1 MYHDIL
7 GLVYIVDGN
16 VDVLLVEKARFSLTY
31 MSAKINTP
39 NINILV
45 KYT

>member
-31 MSAKINTP
+31 LNSSVHTYLI
-39 NINILV
+39 V
-45 KYT
+45 FSV

>member
-16 VDVLLVEKARFSLTY
+16 VDVLLVEKARFSLIDLNSSVHEY
-31 MSAKINTP
+31 LIVFS
-39 NINILV
+39 V
-45 KYT
+45 